1 MRKRSGRLLM
11 DFAEEIA
18 HLLDVDF
25 PDAEV
30 VVLVMGNFRTHKIGS
45 LYERFRQRLSGRMRG
60 DWRFII
66 RQGMGVG

>member
-1 MRKRSGRLLM
+1 MPTTVFNIRERKTQL

-30 VVLVMGNFRTHKIGS
+30 SGIRDGQLGKTNFPAFEPVNPVKG
-45 LYERFRQRLSGRMRG
+45 LL
-60 DWRFII
+60 
-66 RQGMGVG
+66 